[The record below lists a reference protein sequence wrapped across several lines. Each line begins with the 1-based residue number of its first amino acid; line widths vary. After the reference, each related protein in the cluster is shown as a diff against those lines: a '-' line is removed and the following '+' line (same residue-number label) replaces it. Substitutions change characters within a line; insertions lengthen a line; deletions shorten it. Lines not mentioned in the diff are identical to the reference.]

1 MHKYIEQNEDLIEH
15 FAPLEVKHLL
25 NELNCSI
32 IISEIKKDEHI
43 LIEGSSCDTLTYII
57 KGSFR
62 QYTEAKGAEINF
74 LFYFE
79 NDFVLDYLSF
89 LKATPSKYSI
99 LAIEN
104 SVVLQINRTD
114 LDSLKEKNVLW
125 NIFLKNVAEKS
136 IIRLYKRNEVLLTLT
151 PEERYLKLLEVHPQ
165 IIQRVS
171 LRKIATF
178 IGVTEQS
185 LSRIRKRIVS

>member
-32 IISEIKKDEHI
+32 IISEIKKGEHI

>member
-125 NIFLKNVAEKS
+125 NIFLKNVAEKLFLS
-136 IIRLYKRNEVLLTLT
+136 YRI
-151 PEERYLKLLEVHPQ
+151 
-165 IIQRVS
+165 
-171 LRKIATF
+171 LRK
-178 IGVTEQS
+178 
-185 LSRIRKRIVS
+185 RKRLKILHFFYIKEMKYY

>member
-1 MHKYIEQNEDLIEH
+1 M
-15 FAPLEVKHLL
+15 
-25 NELNCSI
+25 
-32 IISEIKKDEHI
+32 
-43 LIEGSSCDTLTYII
+43 
-57 KGSFR
+57 
-62 QYTEAKGAEINF
+62 
-74 LFYFE
+74 
-79 NDFVLDYLSF
+79 DYLSF